1 VTSAARARQRIRI
14 PRISVRFVAEG
25 VEALGHLQNVSRAG
39 LFVRATDLPRP
50 GVVVAMQF
58 RSPVGSL
65 VDLRGEVRWT
75 TAGHQARELEPGFG
89 VLLQEPP
96 REYREFF
103 LWALA
108 QGKEE

>member
-1 VTSAARARQRIRI
+1 M
-14 PRISVRFVAEG
+14 
-25 VEALGHLQNVSRAG
+25 EALGHLQNVSRAG
-39 LFVRATDLPRP
+39 MFVRTADLPRA
-50 GVVVAMQF
+50 GTVVAIQF

-75 TAGHQARELEPGFG
+75 TAEHPARELEPGFG
-89 VLLQEPP
+89 VVLREPP

-103 LWALA
+103 LWAIA